1 MRKILFAA
9 ALAFAPATAL
19 AQADGPVV
27 RPQLYTAD
35 EKFEIGAVV
44 GYVSNDPYHR
54 VVVPGIVAT
63 YHYGDRSA
71 IEVHAGYQMYTE
83 KQLMNQV
90 VSKIGRRPSI
100 VSRPQYFVT
109 ANYAWTPIYGKLNA
123 FGEIVLHYDFYLLA
137 GAGVVGDEI
146 EINRGGG
153 GGGAVTQTIQQK
165 VFPVTDFAFGQHFF
179 LSKRTAIRAE
189 LRPYIFWEQIN
200 NKWDPNG
207 DVQILLGFSLI
218 L

>member
-1 MRKILFAA
+1 MRKTLLAV
-9 ALAFAPATAL
+9 ALALAPTSAL
-19 AQADGPVV
+19 AATDGPVV
-27 RPQLYTAD
+27 RPQLYTAN
-35 EKFEIGAVV
+35 EKFEIAAVV

-54 VVVPGIVAT
+54 VVVPGVIAS

-71 IEVHAGYQMYTE
+71 IEVHAGYQIYTE

-90 VSKIGRRPSI
+90 VSKIGRRPNV

-109 ANYAWTPIYGKLNA
+109 ANYSWTPIYGKLNA

-146 EINRGGG
+146 EVNSGTA
-153 GGGAVTQTIQQK
+153 GAVTQTIQQK